1 MKLLT
6 TFIISLGLS
15 TSATAAN
22 AIDGTWVYERTAPK
36 GEKTLKMSQAFN
48 LKAEG
53 KKVTGTIVLNID
65 GKAKP
70 PIEIKTGAI
79 EGKKFSFQTETSTT
93 MGTFR
98 TKYEGVVDAGAIKG
112 TLSTDGKSAP
122 FEAKKK

>member
-6 TFIISLGLS
+6 TFIIGLGLS
-15 TSATAAN
+15 TSAIAAS

-36 GEKTLKMSQAFN
+36 GEKTLKMSQVFN

-70 PIEIKTGAI
+70 PIEITTGTI

-93 MGTFR
+93 MGAFR

-112 TLSTDGKSAP
+112 TLSTDGKSVP

>member
-1 MKLLT
+1 MKLLN
-6 TFIISLGLS
+6 TFILSLGL
-15 TSATAAN
+15 TASAIAAN

-36 GEKTLKMSQAFN
+36 GEGTTKMSQAFN

-53 KKVTGTIVLNID
+53 KKLTGMIVLNID

-70 PIEIKTGAI
+70 PIEVKVGTI

-98 TKYEGVVDAGAIKG
+98 TKYEGVVGAGSIKG
-112 TLSTDGKSAP
+112 TLSTDGKSAT
-122 FEAKKK
+122 FEAKKQ

>member
-1 MKLLT
+1 MKLIT
-6 TFIISLGLS
+6 TFIIGLGLCS
-15 TSATAAN
+15 SATAAN

-36 GEKTLKMSQAFN
+36 GEKILKMSQAFN

-70 PIEIKTGAI
+70 PIEIKTGTI

-98 TKYEGVVDAGAIKG
+98 TMYEGVVDAGAIKG
-112 TLSTDGKSAP
+112 TLSTDGKSVP

>member
-1 MKLLT
+1 MKLIT

-15 TSATAAN
+15 TGAAAAN

-70 PIEIKTGAI
+70 PIEIKTGTI